1 MLSFFKPKH
10 PGPSDR
16 WMLPSR
22 LQRVAPANQSFRRSP
37 ITGREPD
44 ARPDLGGGSH
54 CEARIVKVM
63 KDYDGSFY
71 VWVLTM
77 KSGALGI
84 GERISY
90 FHKKQWHTVLLI
102 VETESIRTDLT

>member
-1 MLSFFKPKH
+1 MRLGLGKYERLMIALSMFD
-10 PGPSDR
+10 S
-16 WMLPSR
+16 
-22 LQRVAPANQSFRRSP
+22 
-37 ITGREPD
+37 
-44 ARPDLGGGSH
+44 
-54 CEARIVKVM
+54 
-63 KDYDGSFY
+63 SFY

-84 GERISY
+84 GEMISY

>member
-1 MLSFFKPKH
+1 M
-10 PGPSDR
+10 
-16 WMLPSR
+16 
-22 LQRVAPANQSFRRSP
+22 
-37 ITGREPD
+37 
-44 ARPDLGGGSH
+44 
-54 CEARIVKVM
+54 KVM

-77 KSGALGI
+77 TSGALGI

-102 VETESIRTDLT
+102 VETESIRTDLTY

>member
-1 MLSFFKPKH
+1 
-10 PGPSDR
+10 
-16 WMLPSR
+16 MLPSR

-44 ARPDLGGGSH
+44 TRPDLGGGSH

-71 VWVLTM
+71 IWVLTM
-77 KSGALGI
+77 KVRRTRHR
-84 GERISY
+84 GEDLLLSQ
-90 FHKKQWHTVLLI
+90 KQWHTVLLI
-102 VETESIRTDLT
+102 VET